1 MSTSALPRA
10 AMVKATVLAACA
22 AVLAVCAL
30 VLATPGALADTT
42 ASSNWAGYAVHH
54 QKVTFRAA
62 SAQWRVPHPSCL
74 PGHAAYSAMWVG
86 LGGYNRG
93 SQALE
98 QIGTEL
104 DCTAAG
110 KAAASAWYELV
121 PAPSHSIRLTVAP
134 GDLIHASVAIAGKTV
149 TLKLSVGRG
158 RPFTRTVRVSVL
170 DASSAEW
177 ILEAPS
183 DCQSAN
189 RCRTLSL
196 ADFATA
202 TFSDCSAQSLNR
214 HRGAISD
221 PRWTAT
227 RIQLIAGGRG
237 FGVIG
242 PSRGIGVAATSA
254 LSDRGSAFTVT
265 YRTIQAPGSALSP
278 APSETVVAYPRR

>member
-1 MSTSALPRA
+1 MFTSALPRA
-10 AMVKATVLAACA
+10 AAVKASVIAACA
-22 AVLAVCAL
+22 VVLAVCAL
-30 VLATPGALADTT
+30 MLATPGALADTT
-42 ASSNWAGYAVHH
+42 ASSNWAGYAAHD
-54 QKVTFRAA
+54 QKVTFRTA
-62 SAQWRVPHPSCL
+62 SAQWRVPHPRCQ
-74 PGHAAYSAMWVG
+74 PGQAAYSAMWVG

-93 SQALE
+93 SRALE
-98 QIGTEL
+98 QIGTEI
-104 DCTAAG
+104 DCTVAG

-121 PAPSHSIRLTVAP
+121 PAPSRSIRMTVAP
-134 GDLIHASVAIAGKTV
+134 GDLIHASVAIAGETV

-177 ILEAPS
+177 VLEAPS

-189 RCRTLSL
+189 RCRTLPL

-202 TFSDCSAQSLNR
+202 TFSDCTTQSSSG

-242 PSRGIGVAATSA
+242 PNRGIGVAATSA
-254 LSDRGSAFTVT
+254 LSDRGSSFTVT
-265 YRTIQAPGSALSP
+265 YRAIRVPGRPPPP
-278 APSETVVAYPRR
+278 ASSGTVVAYPRR